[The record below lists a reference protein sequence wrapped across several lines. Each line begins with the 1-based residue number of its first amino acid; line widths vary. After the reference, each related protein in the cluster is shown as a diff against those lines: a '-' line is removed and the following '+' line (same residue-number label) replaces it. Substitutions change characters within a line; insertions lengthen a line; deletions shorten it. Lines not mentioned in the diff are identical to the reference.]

1 MALYGTDV
9 PPFED
14 PESPID
20 VVICVNFHGCFF
32 FKPTLMEIEWGVVND
47 YGDRMGIYEAYNI
60 HPSKLN
66 DIQ

>member
-1 MALYGTDV
+1 MVLTYLHLRILKV
-9 PPFED
+9 PLMLSFV
-14 PESPID
+14 SIFMG
-20 VVICVNFHGCFF
+20 VFF